1 LFHFQLERESSRVH
15 QGELKWL
22 IDPSDVVVDQEI
34 GRGAFG
40 VVWKVTGLVE
50 SLYAYRREYGII

>member
-1 LFHFQLERESSRVH
+1 VH